1 MPLRILI
8 ADDSRSV
15 RHSLHGLLEQHSDW
29 EVCAEAVDGVDAV
42 SKAQQCRP
50 DIIILDFF
58 MPGMT
63 GVEAAR
69 VLGRVLPSVPI
80 LIVTLYVT
88 AELVK
93 QAKAAGIKGA
103 APKSDI
109 LQIFNGVDALVNKKT
124 FFENKQIEPVAESLL

>member
-1 MPLRILI
+1 
-8 ADDSRSV
+8 
-15 RHSLHGLLEQHSDW
+15 LLEQNPEW
-29 EVCAEAVDGVDAV
+29 EVCAEAVDGVDVVA
-42 SKAQQCRP
+42 KAEQCRP

-69 VLGRVLPSVPI
+69 VLGHVLPAVPI

-103 APKSDI
+103 APKSDTR
-109 LQIFNGVDALVNKKT
+109 QIFNGVEALMNSKP
-124 FFENKQIEPVAESLL
+124 FFESKPVEPVAEPLL

>member
-8 ADDSRSV
+8 ADDSRTV
-15 RHSLHGLLEQHSDW
+15 RHSLHGLLEQHPGW
-29 EVCAEAVDGVDAV
+29 EVCAEAVDGLDAV
-42 SKAQQCRP
+42 TKAQQSRP
-50 DIIILDFF
+50 DVIVLDFF

-63 GVEAAR
+63 GVEAAQ

-103 APKSDI
+103 APKSDTG
-109 LQIFNGVDALVNKKT
+109 QIFDGVEALMNKQT
-124 FFENKQIEPVAESLL
+124 FFESKPIELAAEPLL

>member
-8 ADDSRSV
+8 ADDSRTV
-15 RHSLHGLLEQHSDW
+15 RHSLHGLLEQNPEW

-42 SKAQQCRP
+42 RKAEQCRP

-69 VLGRVLPSVPI
+69 VLGRVLPAVPI
-80 LIVTLYVT
+80 LIVTLYIT

-93 QAKAAGIKGA
+93 QAKAAGIKRSCA
-103 APKSDI
+103 QIRHSSD
-109 LQIFNGVDALVNKKT
+109 LQRGRGFDEQQALFRV
-124 FFENKQIEPVAESLL
+124 QAS

>member
-8 ADDSRSV
+8 ADDSRTV
-15 RHSLHGLLEQHSDW
+15 RHSLHGLLEQHPGW

-42 SKAQQCRP
+42 AKAKQCRP

-69 VLGRVLPSVPI
+69 VLGHVLPSVPI
-80 LIVTLYVT
+80 LVVTLYVT

-93 QAKAAGIKGA
+93 QAKAAGIGGA
-103 APKSDI
+103 ASKADTCQI
-109 LQIFNGVDALVNKKT
+109 LNGVEALINKKT
-124 FFENKQIEPVAESLL
+124 FFESGRIEPVAESLL

>member
-8 ADDSRSV
+8 ADDSRAV
-15 RHSLHGLLEQHSDW
+15 RHSLHGLLEQHPDW
-29 EVCAEAVDGVDAV
+29 EVCGEAVDGVDAV
-42 SKAQQCRP
+42 AKAQKFRP

-69 VLGRVLPSVPI
+69 VLGRVLPSIPI
-80 LIVTLYVT
+80 LLVTLCVT

-93 QAKAAGIKGA
+93 QAKDAGIKGA
-103 APKSDI
+103 ALKSDTRQI
-109 LQIFNGVDALVNKKT
+109 LNGVEALINSKM
-124 FFENKQIEPVAESLL
+124 FFKSQRIEPVVESLL